1 MFIYKI
7 NIQNANC
14 VYLLAME
21 IKKAP
26 FIIAKNDRK
35 KKRKSVHLTE
45 HVQSLYAE
53 NHKFLMKSKK
63 I

>member
-1 MFIYKI
+1 
-7 NIQNANC
+7 
-14 VYLLAME
+14 ME

-26 FIIAKNDRK
+26 FIIAKK
-35 KKRKSVHLTE
+35 ERKSVHLTE

-53 NHKFLMKSKK
+53 NHKFLIISKK